1 MSFYELVF
9 IVRPDVVTTQV
20 DTLVDKFKTVI
31 TEKVGSVPSFEN
43 WGLRT
48 LAYRI
53 KKHRRGY
60 YVMLNVEANGD
71 IINEVERQMR
81 INEDIIRFLTIRVE
95 ELNEGPSVMMSPKNR
110 RRFDDSEKSD
120 KKSEESA
127 A

>member
-20 DTLVDKFKTVI
+20 DSLVDKFKTVI
-31 TEKVGSVPSFEN
+31 SEKGGQVASFEN

-60 YVMLNVEANGD
+60 YVMLNVEGTGE

-95 ELNEGPSVMMSPKNR
+95 ELNEGPSVMMAPKKS
-110 RRFDDSEKSD
+110 RRFDEAD
-120 KKSEESA
+120 KKTAEPA

>member
-1 MSFYELVF
+1 MSFYELIF

-20 DTLVDKFKTVI
+20 DSLVEKFKTVI
-31 TEKVGSVPSFEN
+31 TEKGGNVPSFEN

-60 YVMLNVEANGD
+60 YVMLNVEANGE

-81 INEDIIRFLTIRVE
+81 INEDVIRFLTVRVE

-110 RRFDDSEKSD
+110 RRFENTDSDSSD
-120 KKSEESA
+120 KEESA